1 MQFGWT
7 GKLNTS
13 HHITFTGCTG
23 CTGALN
29 TNHHITLTGW
39 TGELKTS
46 HHITLTGCTG
56 WTGEQNTSHHITFT
70 GCSGWTGELS
80 TSHHIT
86 LTGCTG
92 WCTGELNTNHHI
104 TLTGCT
110 GWTGELSRTSH
121 DLIECADV
129 SSNYQHHKTLSL
141 TDWLTATI
149 TAPSTA
155 STHARRATVYHCDIH
170 SQLTVFN
177 ISLCRQMF
185 STATC
190 WLWTFCPVVL
200 VIYYWNMVYSR
211 YGDGAGNTV
220 EENSSVFSLIRMR

>member
-56 WTGEQNTSHHITFT
+56 
-70 GCSGWTGELS
+70 CTGELS

-92 WCTGELNTNHHI
+92 WSGEHRDVNIEFFPNL
-104 TLTGCT
+104 
-110 GWTGELSRTSH
+110 
-121 DLIECADV
+121 DIECDNPV
-129 SSNYQHHKTLSL
+129 KIRIS
-141 TDWLTATI
+141 DFI
-149 TAPSTA
+149 
-155 STHARRATVYHCDIH
+155 RA
-170 SQLTVFN
+170 
-177 ISLCRQMF
+177 
-185 STATC
+185 A
-190 WLWTFCPVVL
+190 
-200 VIYYWNMVYSR
+200 
-211 YGDGAGNTV
+211 
-220 EENSSVFSLIRMR
+220 